1 MECQL
6 RPFLTHDER
15 QSGCGCQLD
24 SGPAFSPARLGGASC
39 PGGDWYGQGTGLCHP
54 RQGIPTGL
62 REAPAAREEGEQEEG
77 STRRS
82 VLSVCPLGPQ
92 SLALPP
98 THPVI
103 HLYPKGGDG
112 VLSPAFG
119 CVPCGCVCTHGAP
132 WLAEFSLYL
141 CCSWWPR
148 HSACLLPLEL
158 TSSPCPQVYAILV
171 SHPPTPNDH
180 FTPTPVSYT
189 AGFYRIPVLGLTTR
203 MSIYSDKVS
212 LSPRG
217 RDTRSCLPPRLWPP
231 PGVGAQTGTQTMSSG
246 LREHG

>member
-1 MECQL
+1 M
-6 RPFLTHDER
+6 
-15 QSGCGCQLD
+15 
-24 SGPAFSPARLGGASC
+24 
-39 PGGDWYGQGTGLCHP
+39 
-54 RQGIPTGL
+54 
-62 REAPAAREEGEQEEG
+62 AREQDFAIPVRASPQALGKPLQRERRGEQEEG

-119 CVPCGCVCTHGAP
+119 CVPCGCACTHGAP

-231 PGVGAQTGTQTMSSG
+231 PGVGAQTGTQTMSSS